1 MKAVLLRILQEI
13 MATAVEAAG
22 VMQAKTGIAEEG

>member
-1 MKAVLLRILQEI
+1 MKVVLPRVLQEI
-13 MATAVEAAG
+13 MATAVEAAD